1 MTIVF
6 ITGANRGLGK
16 GFVQKYLSR
25 PNTTV
30 IGSVRNVASSDAQI
44 PQSLP
49 KAEGSKLI
57 LVKIE
62 NTSDTDAKDA
72 VASLKSH
79 GIESLD
85 IVIANAAWANPTAY
99 VPVAEMKTSDLIDH
113 VNSNSGGVIRL
124 FQATLPLLK
133 KGTNPRFLALS
144 TGLASFGMQEHIPFP
159 SSSYASSKA
168 VVNFLVKR
176 IHLENEDLIAFVVN
190 PGGVATDG
198 GNAAAAAL
206 GLPPLTGKVEDSV
219 DFIVETLDNATRA
232 DTSGKFLSFGDTPIL
247 PW

>member
-1 MTIVF
+1 MTIVL
-6 ITGANRGLGK
+6 ITGANRGLGR

-30 IGSVRNVASSDAQI
+30 VGSVRDDSSPEAHALH
-44 PQSLP
+44 SLP
-49 KAEGSKLI
+49 KAERSKLI

-62 NTSDTDAKDA
+62 NTSKTDAKDA

-79 GIESLD
+79 GIDSLD
-85 IVIANAAWANPTAY
+85 IVIANAAWADLSAY

-113 VNSNSGGVIRL
+113 VNTNSGGVICL

-133 KGTNPRFLALS
+133 KGTNPRFVALS
-144 TGLASFGMQEHIPFP
+144 TGLASFGIQEHIPFP

-176 IHLENEDLIAFVVN
+176 IHLEVC
-190 PGGVATDG
+190 
-198 GNAAAAAL
+198 
-206 GLPPLTGKVEDSV
+206 
-219 DFIVETLDNATRA
+219 
-232 DTSGKFLSFGDTPIL
+232 SFS
-247 PW
+247 

>member
-30 IGSVRNVASSDAQI
+30 IGSLRNLPSPEAQAL
-44 PQSLP
+44 QSLS

-62 NTSDTDAKDA
+62 NTSETDASDA

-79 GIESLD
+79 SIESLD
-85 IVIANAAWANPTAY
+85 IVVANAAWANLSAY
-99 VPVAEMKTSDLIDH
+99 VPVAEMKPSDLVDH
-113 VNSNSGGVIRL
+113 INTNSGGVIRL

-133 KGTNPRFLALS
+133 YGTNPRFVALS
-144 TGLASFGMQEHIPFP
+144 TGLASFGIQEYIPFP

-176 IHLENEDLIAFVVN
+176 IHLEI
-190 PGGVATDG
+190 
-198 GNAAAAAL
+198 
-206 GLPPLTGKVEDSV
+206 
-219 DFIVETLDNATRA
+219 DNATRA
-232 DTSGKFLSFGDTPIL
+232 DTSGKFLSFGDTPVL